1 MGGYISITNCI
12 TMNEIDIEEI
22 NKYWNQKSK
31 LELEK
36 FLLSRISEEIKYLKN
51 GEIRIEK
58 KSKIFRSQLVT
69 KTFKGT
75 FN

>member
-12 TMNEIDIEEI
+12 AMNEIDIEEI

-36 FLLSRISEEIKYLKN
+36 FLLSRISEEIKYSKN

-58 KSKIFRSQLVT
+58 KSKIFRSQLVI
-69 KTFKGT
+69 KTFGR
-75 FN
+75 NV

>member
-36 FLLSRISEEIKYLKN
+36 FLLSRISEEIKYSKN

-58 KSKIFRSQLVT
+58 KSKIFRSQLVI
-69 KTFKGT
+69 KTFGR
-75 FN
+75 NV